1 MKIIGIS
8 ARTTNKDGQAAADLE
23 KLWQKFT
30 AENIVDKIENKTSSD
45 IYCVY
50 TDYKS
55 DYTEDY
61 TVLIGP
67 EVSDFEN
74 IPDGL
79 LGREFPEQKFKKFVA
94 KGEMPNAVME
104 TWQTIWNND
113 SALNRAYTYDYERY
127 TEKSFQ
133 KENAEVEIFVAVK

>member
-30 AENIVDKIENKTSSD
+30 AENIFDKIENKTSSD

>member
-23 KLWQKFT
+23 TLWQKFT

-74 IPDGL
+74 IPDSL

-104 TWQTIWNND
+104 TWQKIWNND

>member
-23 KLWQKFT
+23 TLWQKFT

-113 SALNRAYTYDYERY
+113 SALNRAYTYDYESY